1 MQPRTARGK
10 HKPLGEQRGSVFA
23 GLGVIC
29 DEQSAAEQE
38 MWALA
43 IACLNVVLLSC

>member
-1 MQPRTARGK
+1 MQLRTARGK
-10 HKPLGEQRGSVFA
+10 HKPLGEQRGSDFA

-29 DEQSAAEQE
+29 DEQSEAEQE

-43 IACLNVVLLSC
+43 IACLNEALLSC